1 MDAGARPLFPHDR
14 QVYRLKPFLRAWQE
28 GVRAKALSE
37 GVEAPA
43 GLGRAW
49 AEGRGV
55 RAKALSE
62 GVEAP
67 AGLGR
72 AWAEGMQ
79 VKVDPGCIILD
90 LFSALHR
97 HAKRRHQVM
106 IF

>member
-14 QVYRLKPFLRAWQE
+14 QVYGLKPFLRAWQE
-28 GVRAKALSE
+28 
-37 GVEAPA
+37 
-43 GLGRAW
+43 
-49 AEGRGV
+49 GV